1 MRQARMLALIVL
13 LASAAA
19 VGAADTYTV
28 TSAGDSGAG
37 TLRQAILDANG
48 HPGADTIAFN
58 IAGSGVHSIAP
69 TSALPAITDA
79 VTINGYSQTGALA
92 NTNPT
97 GQGLNTV
104 LKIEIDGT
112 NAGATSC
119 LKIKADNVTIR
130 GLVVNRCTSHEID
143 ANDLGTTRHN
153 FVIEGSFLGTN
164 ADGTQALGPY
174 FTSVNLQSQQDAH
187 VGGTTPAARNLMA
200 GLNGGDHIVL
210 NDTTGAHIEGNLI
223 GTDVTGLKKITTTH
237 GGVAIGTGTGNYI
250 GGTSAGARNVI
261 TDVVILGGS
270 GLNLAT
276 GNFVQGN
283 FIGTDVTGTRA
294 IDCALGCMRIVDQNN
309 TIGGSAPGAGN
320 RIGGGHMALAGIQ
333 VQGSGTVIQGNFIGT
348 DETGTLRIPVH
359 DYGIHVLYLSTG
371 AVHDILIGGVG
382 PGEGNLIANT
392 GGIGAIF
399 VEGNSC
405 CTPPTGVTIR
415 GNSVFDNPG
424 SNANNGLGIDL
435 MEGGNGPGV
444 NFNDAG
450 DGDDGPNGFQNYPII
465 GSVTYGGSSTTVTGT
480 FNSTPS
486 SSFDLDFYA
495 NSVCAPRPQDLPE
508 GKTYLGTLPVTT
520 NASGDAT
527 FNAVLPVAVQNGS
540 PITATATDS
549 SGNTSEFSPRFVI
562 SLSPASG
569 PGVIPGA
576 ATIKGLAFED
586 GATVTVGGVPA
597 PAVTFVDENT
607 LSISTPILTPGTI
620 NDVFVQNP
628 AGGLSGVLPKGRIA
642 DFLDVSSGNS
652 FYPYVTTLVANG
664 ITAGVGGGNYGVN
677 QPTLREQMA
686 VFLLKSKYG
695 LCFTPP
701 PCQGI
706 FTDVPCPATAQFPY
720 SDWIEELAAEQ
731 ITAGCDTGK
740 YCPEQPVQRDQMA
753 VFLLKSEHGHDY
765 VPPDCTGVFADV
777 DCPSLFAN
785 WVEQLYT
792 EQITS
797 GCLTNPLRYC
807 PENANSRGE
816 MAVFQVRTF
825 SLP

>member
-1 MRQARMLALIVL
+1 MLAIAALF
-13 LASAAA
+13 ASAAA
-19 VGAADTYTV
+19 ICAADTYTV
-28 TSAGDSGAG
+28 TSNADSGPG
-37 TLRQAILDANG
+37 TLRQAIMDANG
-48 HPGADTIAFN
+48 HPGADTIEFD
-58 IAGSGVHSIAP
+58 IAGSGVHTISPA
-69 TSALPAITDA
+69 SALPPITDP
-79 VTINGYSQTGALA
+79 VTVNGYSQPGSFV

-104 LKIEIDGT
+104 LQIEIDGT

-119 LKIKADNVTIR
+119 LKIKADDVTIR

-153 FVIEGSFLGTN
+153 FVVEGCFLGTS

-283 FIGTDVTGTRA
+283 FIGTDVTGTHA

-382 PGEGNLIANT
+382 PGEGNVIANS
-392 GGIGAIF
+392 GGLGAIF

-415 GNSVFDNPG
+415 GNSIFDNPG
-424 SNANNGLGIDL
+424 SSATNGLGIDL
-435 MEGGNGPGV
+435 MEGGGPGV
-444 NFNDAG
+444 TFNDAG
-450 DGDDGPNGFQNYPII
+450 DADAGPNGFQNYPII

-480 FNSTPS
+480 LNSTPS
-486 SSFDLDFYA
+486 ASFDLDFYA
-495 NSVCAPRPQDLPE
+495 SPICSPRPQDLPE
-508 GKTYLGTLPVTT
+508 GKTYLGTFPVTT

-527 FNAVLPVAVQNGS
+527 FNAVLPMAVPSGS
-540 PITATATDS
+540 PITATATDGG
-549 SGNTSEFSPRFVI
+549 GNTSEFSPRFVI
-562 SLSPASG
+562 SLTPPSG
-569 PGVIPGA
+569 TANQPGA

-586 GATVTVGGVPA
+586 GATVTVGGLPA
-597 PAVTFVDENT
+597 LTVEFVDENT
-607 LSISTPILTPGTI
+607 LTIATPILSPGTI

-628 AGGLSGVLPKGRIA
+628 GGGLSGILRNGRIA
-642 DFLDVSSGNS
+642 DFLDVTSSNN
-652 FYPYVTTLVANG
+652 FYTYVTKLVANG
-664 ITAGVGGGNYGVN
+664 ITAGVGGGLYGVN
-677 QPTLREQMA
+677 APTLREQMA

-701 PCQGI
+701 PCTGA
-706 FTDVPCPATAQFPY
+706 FDDVPCPATANFPY
-720 SDWIEELAAEQ
+720 SDWIEELYAEQ

-740 YCPEQPVQRDQMA
+740 FCPEQPVQRDQMA
-753 VFLLKSEHGHDY
+753 VFLLKSEHGVSY
-765 VPPDCTGVFADV
+765 VPPQCTGVFADV
-777 DCPSLFAN
+777 ACPSPFADFI
-785 WVEQLYT
+785 EQLYN
-792 EQITS
+792 EGITS
-797 GCLTNPLRYC
+797 GCLLNPLRYC

-816 MAVFQVRTF
+816 MAVFLVKTF